1 MDSYTYINSL
11 HRLGQFIRSIEELG
25 REDAVNA
32 LLCGCSLYRII
43 TLEESMGSE
52 LSNNPQAANADN
64 IEQSRSE
71 LEEDGGTRK
80 PTKGKLLDDMIN
92 EVSSKTASA
101 SEPNDTSEGKTIF
114 QPPNINTAVKNTIQI
129 GNSNPESSDN
139 NLSTHIS
146 LSVSGQARVNSN
158 VSR

>member
-1 MDSYTYINSL
+1 
-11 HRLGQFIRSIEELG
+11 
-25 REDAVNA
+25 
-32 LLCGCSLYRII
+32 
-43 TLEESMGSE
+43 MGSE

-71 LEEDGGTRK
+71 LEEDGGTGK

-92 EVSSKTASA
+92 EVSSKTAPA
-101 SEPNDTSEGKTIF
+101 SESNDTSEGKTIF

-129 GNSNPESSDN
+129 GNSNPESDN